1 MGMNDARDM
10 NTRSLLSSPGIQTTV
25 AVAWLARGR
34 RSSKSNLVQVFPPD
48 NGRGGLARPRS
59 ALQQK

>member
-1 MGMNDARDM
+1 VIDDAREHEHEK
-10 NTRSLLSSPGIQTTV
+10 S
-25 AVAWLARGR
+25 AVVTGH
-34 RSSKSNLVQVFPPD
+34 PD